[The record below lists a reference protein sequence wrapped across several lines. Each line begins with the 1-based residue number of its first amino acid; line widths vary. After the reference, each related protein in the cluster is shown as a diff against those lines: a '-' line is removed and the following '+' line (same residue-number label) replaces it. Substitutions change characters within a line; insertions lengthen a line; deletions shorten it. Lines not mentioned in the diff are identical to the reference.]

1 MILFFSFLT
10 VRVDQTVK
18 WNWFIVFIP
27 LYLLQLSFIIDSIIL
42 IANNIIKSKPEQSI
56 KISIFLASIILF
68 FIFEVLLCL
77 KLEYYPVEIK
87 LSFVCMPLWLVLTA
101 ASVYIFKKLI
111 K

>member
-77 KLEYYPVEIK
+77 KLEYYRVEIK